1 MKTSDWNFV
10 LIVFPFHYVF
20 SALYLIEIVQYIIIS
35 IKYHITIIVN
45 KVFFVYKNKKDKIKW

>member
-1 MKTSDWNFV
+1 MKTSDGNFV

-20 SALYLIEIVQYIIIS
+20 SGLYLIEIVQYIIIS

-45 KVFFVYKNKKDKIKW
+45 KVFLFIKIRKTK